1 MDGETYDYIV
11 VGAGSA
17 GCVLAN
23 RLTDDNNSVLVLEA
37 GSTDDKREIHIP
49 AAFVELFQSE
59 VDWEYYTEAQSE
71 LNGRDLYWPR
81 GKVLGGSS
89 AVNAMVYIRGHPNDY
104 DHWAGLGNEDW
115 AWEDVLPYFKRAE
128 HNERFANQY
137 HSNEGPLNVTDLIS
151 PNPLSEIFVEAGEA
165 IGLPRNDDFN
175 DGEQE
180 GVGFYQVNQQ
190 DGRRQS
196 VADAYL
202 KPVMDRPNLS
212 VQTDVLVTH
221 VRFEGTQ
228 AVGVEYESGGET
240 VKVDA
245 NQDVILCAGTIN
257 SPQLLMLSGVGPADH
272 LRDHGIDIVETLPGV
287 GRNLQDHLN
296 AGVVYECTE
305 PVAFEDID
313 SIWNVAKYLLL
324 KRGELTSNIAEAGG
338 FARTSPDL
346 DVPDVQFHFGPIDFI
361 SPGLDDPREGHEFA
375 IGALLLRPESRG
387 RITLRSPDPHDYPA
401 IDPRYLTDDNDRQV
415 LLEGVKM
422 AREIA
427 QAEPFDEYRGAEI
440 LPGGATSDDALI
452 EHIRETA
459 ITIGHLVGTCK
470 MGDDEMAVVNDRLQV
485 QGVEGLRVVDASIMP
500 TITGGNT
507 NAPTVMIAEK
517 AAEMITEERK
527 R

>member
-1 MDGETYDYIV
+1 MSTPDHDYVI

-23 RLTDDNNSVLVLEA
+23 RLTDGDDSVLVLEA

-49 AAFVELFQSE
+49 AAFAGLFQSE
-59 VDWEYYTEAQSE
+59 VDWEYYTEPQSE
-71 LNGRDLYWPR
+71 LNGRELYWPR

-89 AVNAMVYIRGHPNDY
+89 AVNAMVYIRGHPSDY
-104 DHWAGLGNEDW
+104 DRWADLGNEDW

-128 HNERFANQY
+128 HNERFDDRY
-137 HSNEGPLNVTDLIS
+137 HGTDGPLTVTDLIS
-151 PNPLSEIFVEAGEA
+151 PNPLSEVFVEAGTVVGMPS
-165 IGLPRNDDFN
+165 IDDFN

-180 GVGFYQVNQQ
+180 GVGFYQVNQE

-202 KPVMDRPNLS
+202 KPILDRPNLS
-212 VQTDVLVTH
+212 VQTDALVTH

-240 VKVDA
+240 VQVDA
-245 NQDVILCAGTIN
+245 NREVILCGGTIN
-257 SPQLLMLSGVGPADH
+257 SPQLLMLSGIGPEDH
-272 LRDHGIDIVETLPGV
+272 LRGHGIEVVKALPGV

-313 SIWNVAKYLLL
+313 RIWNVAKYLLF
-324 KRGELTSNIAEAGG
+324 KRGQLTSNVAEAGG

-346 DVPDVQFHFGPIDFI
+346 DAPDVQFHFGPIDFI
-361 SPGLDDPREGHEFA
+361 SPGFDDPREGHEFA

-387 RITLRSPDPHDYPA
+387 RIALRSSDPYDDPA
-401 IDPRYLTDDNDRQV
+401 IDPRYLTDDDDLQA
-415 LLEGVKM
+415 LLEGVKTV
-422 AREIA
+422 REIA
-427 QAEPFDEYRGAEI
+427 RAGPFDEYRGAEI
-440 LPGGATSDDALI
+440 MPGGAANDGVLI

-459 ITIGHLVGTCK
+459 ITIGHPVGTCK
-470 MGDDEMAVVNDRLQV
+470 MGDDETAVVDDRLRV
-485 QGVEGLRVVDASIMP
+485 HGVEGLRVVDASIMP

-517 AAEMITEERK
+517 ASEMIKEARNT
-527 R
+527 